1 MNKMLTVFAML
12 LGATVFFL
20 SAMNFMADNIE
31 DFESLPLPPKK
42 VETLQSKNPTI
53 KVDATS
59 RDRWTLVDFSKRKTY
74 HVDDPEKAKNK
85 LEQFNWDL
93 GFHRTKIIANG
104 GITNNNGKVGVVN
117 MGQIDFDD
125 VKEAPSGGY
134 IQDSRS
140 FGSVVN
146 KGIAD
151 WYNYRTRT
159 HNVES
164 RKNVY
169 VVKSS
174 EDEYIKIRILNYYC
188 SRDEKDCRT
197 IMCTRAE
204 AACLTIE
211 YVLSDKGT
219 RIFPISTDPQLAQ
232 NNQPGYP

>member
-1 MNKMLTVFAML
+1 MYDLQVLALQADLTRVITFQ
-12 LGATVFFL
+12 
-20 SAMNFMADNIE
+20 MARE
-31 DFESLPLPPKK
+31 AS
-42 VETLQSKNPTI
+42 T
-53 KVDATS
+53 
-59 RDRWTLVDFSKRKTY
+59 RTY
-74 HVDDPEKAKNK
+74 PQIGVPEPHHPVSHHVDDPEKAKNK
-85 LEQFNWDL
+85 LEEFNWDL

-219 RIFPISTDPQLAQ
+219 RVFPISTDPQLAQ